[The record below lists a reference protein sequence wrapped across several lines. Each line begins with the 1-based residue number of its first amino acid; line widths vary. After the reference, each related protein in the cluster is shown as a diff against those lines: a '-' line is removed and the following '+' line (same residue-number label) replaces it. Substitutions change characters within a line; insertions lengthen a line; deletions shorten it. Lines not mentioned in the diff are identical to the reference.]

1 MLELALKGRD
11 IPAQGNALGQG
22 SLHRQSPV
30 RARHNPW
37 PKNLKNEKELQDQK
51 FAHRF
56 FENLS
61 QKTRFWAIVV
71 RKFLKGGSMGMERP

>member
-22 SLHRQSPV
+22 SHHRQSPV

-37 PKNLKNEKELQDQK
+37 PKKNLKNEKEIQGQ
-51 FAHRF
+51 
-56 FENLS
+56 
-61 QKTRFWAIVV
+61 
-71 RKFLKGGSMGMERP
+71 

>member
-22 SLHRQSPV
+22 SHHRQSPV

-37 PKNLKNEKELQDQK
+37 PKKISKMRKSFKVRNLC
-51 FAHRF
+51 
-56 FENLS
+56 
-61 QKTRFWAIVV
+61 IG
-71 RKFLKGGSMGMERP
+71 FLKIFHKKQEVE